1 MTMDLDAS
9 LGQLLTKVD
18 ELGLDDNTYV
28 IYLSDNG
35 GVPNIPGAKKYEKS
49 LNEPLSRGKWDAM
62 EGGTQGAVFGVG
74 SWCSCERGDVSP
86 CLGSGPLAHR
96 G

>member
-9 LGQLLTKVD
+9 LGQLLAKVD

-35 GVPNIPGAKKYEKS
+35 ASPTFLAPRSTRRASMS
-49 LNEPLSRGKWDAM
+49 L
-62 EGGTQGAVFGVG
+62 
-74 SWCSCERGDVSP
+74 
-86 CLGSGPLAHR
+86 
-96 G
+96 

>member
-35 GVPNIPGAKKYEKS
+35 GSPTFPAPRSTKRASMS
-49 LNEPLSRGKWDAM
+49 L
-62 EGGTQGAVFGVG
+62 
-74 SWCSCERGDVSP
+74 
-86 CLGSGPLAHR
+86 
-96 G
+96 